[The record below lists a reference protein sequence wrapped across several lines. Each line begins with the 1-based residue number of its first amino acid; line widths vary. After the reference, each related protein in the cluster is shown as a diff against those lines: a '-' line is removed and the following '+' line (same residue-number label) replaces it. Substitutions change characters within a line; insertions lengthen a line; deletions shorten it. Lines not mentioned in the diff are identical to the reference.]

1 MLWYCLV
8 PCQRTFVV
16 TKRSRSTT
24 GATDAA
30 NDKRRRILHAAI
42 ELFQEHGFAAATTI
56 EIATRARVS
65 KRELYAS
72 VGNKEEML
80 VACITDRAE
89 RLQAS
94 AEMPVPRDRDTLGN
108 VLASFGTQLL
118 REVSEPTVVAVFRL
132 AIAEA
137 ARAPEV
143 AQTLDS
149 IGRETSRTGLR
160 KLMARARE
168 CGLLDGRPAELAEQF
183 AALLWRDL
191 MLGLLLG
198 VTERPSDRE
207 LAARAR
213 DAAAAFLRLHPKP
226 NDDAAT

>member
-1 MLWYCLV
+1 MAT
-8 PCQRTFVV
+8 QR
-16 TKRSRSTT
+16 KRST
-24 GATDAA
+24 ADVTDAA
-30 NDKRRRILHAAI
+30 NDKRRRILHAAMQI
-42 ELFQEHGFAAATTI
+42 FQEHGFAAATTI

-89 RLQAS
+89 RLKVS
-94 AEMPVPRDRDTLGN
+94 AEMPMPRDRDALRN
-108 VLASFGTQLL
+108 VLVSFGTQLL

-137 ARAPEV
+137 ARAPGV
-143 AQTLDS
+143 AQALDS
-149 IGRETSRTGLR
+149 IGRETSRTALR
-160 KLMARARE
+160 ELMKRSRK
-168 CGLLDGRPAELAEQF
+168 CGLLDGQPAELAEQF
-183 AALLWRDL
+183 AALLWRDW

-198 VTERPSDRE
+198 VTKRPSDRE

-213 DAAAAFLRLHPKP
+213 DAATAFLRLHPEP
-226 NDDAAT
+226 IDGAAA

>member
-1 MLWYCLV
+1 MAT
-8 PCQRTFVV
+8 QR
-16 TKRSRSTT
+16 KPS
-24 GATDAA
+24 ATDVTDPA
-30 NDKRRRILHAAI
+30 NDKRRRILHAAMQI
-42 ELFQEHGFAAATTI
+42 FQKHGFAAATTI

-72 VGNKEEML
+72 VGNKQEML

-89 RLQAS
+89 RLRPS
-94 AEMPVPRDRDTLGN
+94 AEMPVPRDRETLCN
-108 VLASFGTQLL
+108 ALASFGTQLL

-143 AQTLDS
+143 ARALDS
-149 IGRETSRTGLR
+149 TGREAARAALR
-160 KLMARARE
+160 QLMARART
-168 CGLLDGRPAELAEQF
+168 CGLLDGQPVELAEQF

-198 VTERPSDRE
+198 VTKRPSDRE

-213 DAAAAFLRLHPKP
+213 DAAAAFLRLHSDR